1 MPNQS
6 FKADTPPDRVMGSL
20 EFMGIP
26 NWLAFAV
33 IGFVFILLMR
43 DVFF

>member
-1 MPNQS
+1 
-6 FKADTPPDRVMGSL
+6 MGSL